1 MFTEDRIGFAHELV
15 QFISTYPRCAEIL
28 SHHLKTTV
36 EVSKKLLI
44 QEPNANL
51 KKAYLKANSFEFE
64 TQVREALQ
72 ETVSQD
78 LVDRLPEDPWI
89 VRDAWYRALIRY
101 ALTVVIP
108 QEANEVSNLIYG
120 KELLIQFVQDLG
132 GATPF
137 LGLIVYH
144 DLIVKRPLPEQS
156 SEGWRSVV
164 FEHAHRYL
172 TSLVKEAGE
181 RVFLEGMQAAA
192 SEMKESWEEV
202 KQTEAIVETSI
213 KEERK
218 KRLKVVKKGRHPQN
232 RSTFKQEVF
241 HALVSFIKRCP
252 SLLPTQEK
260 IARQLKLSEKEIK
273 NFPKKLQRHNV
284 KWKQL
289 VGKAKS
295 QVEKRTK

>member
-89 VRDAWYRALIRY
+89 VRYAWYRALIRY

-108 QEANEVSNLIYG
+108 QEANKENGLIYF
-120 KELLIQFVQDLG
+120 KEILIQYVQNLG
-132 GATPF
+132 GGSPPF
-137 LGLIVYH
+137 LGLVVDH
-144 DLIVKRPLPEQS
+144 NLILGRQIPEGTSQA
-156 SEGWRSVV
+156 WQQLVH
-164 FEHAHRYL
+164 EHAYRYL
-172 TSLVKEAGE
+172 INLVKEAGD
-181 RVFLEGMQAAA
+181 RAFVEGMQFASSKTGESWKEVQLIVA
-192 SEMKESWEEV
+192 SE
-202 KQTEAIVETSI
+202 QAVE
-213 KEERK
+213 KKERK
-218 KRLKVVKKGRHPQN
+218 KRLEVKKGRKPENQKKQLAQ
-232 RSTFKQEVF
+232 RVFKAV
-241 HALVSFIKRCP
+241 VSFIKERP
-252 SLLPTQEK
+252 STRPTK
-260 IARQLKLSEKEIK
+260 VLIARKLGIEPGS
-273 NFPKKLQRHNV
+273 FPTTLQRNEID
-284 KWKQL
+284 WKE
-289 VGKAKS
+289 VVAKAKQS
-295 QVEKRTK
+295 ISKTNTK